1 MVKNGKSEKAHVAKE
16 YEEGEQEDFRFVYE
30 TMLMTSIMSKEAE
43 KHVERKKVDLPPIEK
58 WLERREEIRKIEQ
71 PKERSCLIGEQ
82 RFHSKYEVSK
92 LIPGKFSR
100 KDQLRPFASRSN
112 WSR

>member
-16 YEEGEQEDFRFVYE
+16 YEEGEQEDFRFIYE
-30 TMLMTSIMSKEAE
+30 TMLAASILNKDAE
-43 KHVERKKVDLPPIEK
+43 KYLVQKKVDLPPIEK

-71 PKERSCLIGEQ
+71 PKETSCFIGGQ

-92 LIPGKFSR
+92 LIPGKFTR
-100 KDQLRPFASRSN
+100 KDQLR
-112 WSR
+112 